1 MVVFVGVGGE
11 DCIYYFV
18 HFTFVK
24 MQLGTNIINLN
35 RKFCQLQNF
44 AGGDLPHMRMGLGL
58 HHKVSWKLVLSRAH
72 CNGDPLVLKHH
83 QSSALLDTNL

>member
-1 MVVFVGVGGE
+1 MGVGGE

-58 HHKVSWKLVLSRAH
+58 HHKV
-72 CNGDPLVLKHH
+72 
-83 QSSALLDTNL
+83 